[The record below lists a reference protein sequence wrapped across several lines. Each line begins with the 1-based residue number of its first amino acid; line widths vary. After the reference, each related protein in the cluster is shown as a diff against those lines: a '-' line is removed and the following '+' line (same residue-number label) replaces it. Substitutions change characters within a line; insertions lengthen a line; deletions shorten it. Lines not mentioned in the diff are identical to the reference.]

1 MTRTHGKALRVAALA
16 VFLATSLAACATPP
30 TDPAARAEFER
41 TNDPYEPFNRRMF
54 AFNLWVDDNV
64 AKPVAIAYR
73 DNIPKFVRD
82 RFRDFYD
89 NFQSPVTLI
98 NDILQGESGRAAETA
113 TRFWVNSVF
122 GMAGFWDVAG
132 QYGLKKHKEDFGQTL
147 AVWGVKEGP
156 YLMIP
161 ALGPANVRDAA
172 GKVVDSFSNPISYFI
187 PGSFTWLEIVG
198 GIVDKVDERSG
209 LIEPM
214 DELRRTS
221 LDFYA
226 AVRSLYRQNRE
237 SEIANGKVKKPPL
250 PGEDE

>member
-16 VFLATSLAACATPP
+16 MFLASLAACATPP
-30 TDPAARAEFER
+30 TEPAARAEFER
-41 TNDPYEPFNRRMF
+41 TNDPFEPFNRRMF
-54 AFNLWVDDNV
+54 AVNLYLDDNV
-64 AKPVAIAYR
+64 GKPVARAYR
-73 DNIPKFVRD
+73 DNVPKFVRD

-89 NFQSPVTLI
+89 NFSSPVTFI
-98 NDILQGESGRAAETA
+98 NDVLQNERGRAAETA
-113 TRFWVNSVF
+113 TRFWVNTLF
-122 GMAGFWDVAG
+122 GMAGFFDVAG

-161 ALGPANVRDAA
+161 IIGPTNPRDLG
-172 GKVVDSFSNPISYFI
+172 GKVVDNFLNPISYALSHA
-187 PGSFTWLEIVG
+187 GVAWLETIAAV
-198 GIVDKVDERSG
+198 VDRVDERAG
-209 LIEPM
+209 LLEPM

-237 SEIANGKVKKPPL
+237 SEISNGKVTKIPL

>member
-16 VFLATSLAACATPP
+16 MFLASLAACATPP
-30 TDPAARAEFER
+30 ADPAARAEFDR
-41 TNDPYEPFNRRMF
+41 TNDPIEPFNRRMF

-73 DNIPKFVRD
+73 DNVPKFVRD
-82 RFRDFYD
+82 RFRDIYD
-89 NFQSPVTLI
+89 HYNSPVTLI

-113 TRFWVNSVF
+113 TRFWVNTFF
-122 GMAGFWDVAG
+122 GVAGLWDVAG

-161 ALGPANVRDAA
+161 FLGPSNVRDGA
-172 GKVVDSFSNPISYFI
+172 GKVVDAFSNPISYFL
-187 PGSFTWLEIVG
+187 PGYAAYLEIVA
-198 GIVDKVDERSG
+198 GIVDKVDERAG

-237 SEIANGKVKKPPL
+237 SEISNGKVKKPPL

>member
-1 MTRTHGKALRVAALA
+1 MTGMHGKALRFAALA
-16 VFLATSLAACATPP
+16 MALASLAACATPP
-30 TDPAARAEFER
+30 ADPAARTEFER
-41 TNDPYEPFNRRMF
+41 TNDPIEPFNRRMF
-54 AFNLWVDDNV
+54 AFNLWVDDNIG
-64 AKPVAIAYR
+64 KPVAVAYR
-73 DNIPKFVRD
+73 DNVPKFVRD

-156 YLMIP
+156 YLVLPFM
-161 ALGPANVRDAA
+161 GPSNVRDTT
-172 GKVVDSFSNPISYFI
+172 GKVVDAFSNPISYFL
-187 PGSFTWLEIVG
+187 PPVGAWLEIAG
-198 GIVDKVDERSG
+198 GIIDRVDERAG
-209 LIEPM
+209 LIEPV

-237 SEIANGKVKKPPL
+237 SEISNGKVKKPPL

>member
-1 MTRTHGKALRVAALA
+1 MTRTHGKVLRLAALA
-16 VFLATSLAACATPP
+16 MFLASLAACATPP
-30 TDPAARAEFER
+30 SDPAARAEFER
-41 TNDPYEPFNRRMF
+41 TNDPIEPFNRRMF

-73 DNIPKFVRD
+73 DNVPKFVRD

-89 NFQSPVTLI
+89 NFTSPVTFI
-98 NDILQGESGRAAETA
+98 NDVLQGESGRAAETA
-113 TRFWVNSVF
+113 TRFWVNSFF

-161 ALGPANVRDAA
+161 LLGPSNLRDAA
-172 GKVVDSFSNPISYFI
+172 GKVVDSFSNPISYFL
-187 PGSFTWLEIVG
+187 PGSFAYLEIVG
-198 GIVDKVDERSG
+198 TVIDKVDERAG

-237 SEIANGKVKKPPL
+237 SEISNGKIKKPPL

>member
-1 MTRTHGKALRVAALA
+1 MTRVHGKALRVAALA
-16 VFLATSLAACATPP
+16 MFLASLAACATPP
-30 TDPAARAEFER
+30 ADPAARAEFER
-41 TNDPYEPFNRRMF
+41 TNDPIEPFNRRMF
-54 AFNLWVDDNV
+54 AFNLWIDDNV
-64 AKPVAIAYR
+64 GKPVAIAYR

-89 NFQSPVTLI
+89 NFSSPVTLI

-113 TRFWVNSVF
+113 TRFWVNSLF

-147 AVWGVKEGP
+147 AVWGAGEGP
-156 YLMIP
+156 YLVIP
-161 ALGPANVRDAA
+161 FIGPSNVRDAS
-172 GKVVDSFSNPISYFI
+172 GKVVDSFSNPISYFL
-187 PGSFTWLEIVG
+187 PPVGAWLEVAG
-198 GIVDKVDERSG
+198 GIIDKVDERAG
-209 LIEPM
+209 LIEPV

-237 SEIANGKVKKPPL
+237 SEISNGKVKKPPL

>member
-1 MTRTHGKALRVAALA
+1 MTRTHGKALRIAALA
-16 VFLATSLAACATPP
+16 VFLASVAACATPP
-30 TDPAARAEFER
+30 ADPAARAEFDR
-41 TNDPYEPFNRRMF
+41 ANDPIEPLNRRLF
-54 AFNLWVDDNV
+54 AFNLFVDDHLG
-64 AKPVAIAYR
+64 KPIAIAYR
-73 DNIPKFVRD
+73 DSLPKFVRD

-89 NFQSPVTLI
+89 NFTAPVTFV
-98 NDILQGESGRAAETA
+98 NDVLQGESGRAAETA
-113 TRFWVNSVF
+113 TRFWVNSLL

-147 AVWGVKEGP
+147 AVWGVREGP
-156 YLMIP
+156 YLMVP
-161 ALGPANVRDAA
+161 FLGPSNPRDLS
-172 GKVVDSFSNPISYFI
+172 GKVVDSFLNPASYFLSNA
-187 PGSFTWLEIVG
+187 GVAWLEIVAAV
-198 GIVDKVDERSG
+198 VDKVDDRAG

-237 SEIANGKVKKPPL
+237 SDIANGKIKKPPL